1 MWDEPVDKPHQS
13 GFPAAAPPAKKH
25 TLSGRNGEVNIIKT
39 AVYTAGIGK
48 RYILK
53 FNHTHHLHIISVMRN
68 TRNSPIASQSAAS
81 I

>member
-39 AVYTAGIGK
+39 AGIGK
-48 RYILK
+48 RCG
-53 FNHTHHLHIISVMRN
+53 
-68 TRNSPIASQSAAS
+68 AAS
-81 I
+81 ALMDAILAFAKENGF